1 MLLVKPIFI
10 LGKNPIFKKKGIFG
24 FVKITKKREQERKI
38 REILEKSEEN
48 LEKAKILKP
57 IMIREKED
65 FEKLMLMNTQLEE
78 IDVFLIF
85 KKCLGFGIEIAKL
98 AEKGKPIIIF
108 QEQDTPNL
116 AFDAIEYTANKREV
130 FAALSFKDINETLK
144 FLEVKKKM
152 ENTKILILCSDFPFY
167 HERIKPKSA
176 NSKTIESKLGVK
188 LEEVTYEEFL
198 EKWNSVS
205 QRKAK
210 ALAKEWVSKAEK
222 VIEPTENDVLLVA
235 RLYLAIKSML
245 KERKANAL
253 TLIYGESPFPVPCLA
268 YTYLRDEG
276 IPAACEGDVNSL
288 LMMIL
293 LHYLAEKPAF
303 MGNTVLADIKN
314 NIIAVSHCVVPTKM
328 RGYLSEPLPYILR
341 SYHGLKFR
349 GSVTA
354 YCQLEKGRK
363 VTIARFNNNL
373 TKIFVCTGKILSCKD
388 YEDPQL
394 CRAVVKIKV
403 KSVRDF
409 LNKTFGNHH
418 VVVYGNYVRELRKI
432 GDLLD
437 IEVIEA

>member
-10 LGKNPIFKKKGIFG
+10 LGKNPIFKKKDAFG
-24 FVKITKKREQERKI
+24 FVRITKKREQERKI
-38 REILEKSEEN
+38 REVLKETERN
-48 LEKAKILKP
+48 LEKAKFLKP
-57 IMIREKED
+57 IVIREKED
-65 FEKLMLMNTQLEE
+65 FEKLMLMDIQLEE
-78 IDVFLIF
+78 IDAFLIF

-108 QEQDTPNL
+108 QEQNVPNL
-116 AFDAIEYTANKREV
+116 AFDAMEYAANKKNV
-130 FAALSFKDINETLK
+130 FVALSFKDMNETLK
-144 FLEVKKKM
+144 FLEVKKKL
-152 ENTKILILCSDFPFY
+152 ERTKILVLCSDFPFY
-167 HERIKPKSA
+167 HERVKPKTA
-176 NSKTIESKLGVK
+176 DLEAIKSKLGVEI
-188 LEEVTYEEFL
+188 EEVSYEEFL
-198 EKWNSVS
+198 EKWNSIS

-210 ALAKEWVSKAEK
+210 ALAKEWISKAEK
-222 VIEPTENDVLLVA
+222 IVEPTENDVSLVA
-235 RLYLAIKSML
+235 RLYLAMKAML

-276 IPAACEGDVNSL
+276 IPAACEGDINSL

-303 MGNTVLADIKN
+303 MGNTVLADVKN
-314 NIIAVSHCVVPTKM
+314 NVVAISHCIVPTKM
-328 RGYLSEPLPYILR
+328 KGYASEPLPYTLR

-363 VTIARFNNNL
+363 VTITRFNNDL

-403 KSVRDF
+403 RNVKDF

-418 VVVYGNYVRELRKI
+418 VVIYGDYMRELRKI

-437 IEVIEA
+437 VRVIEA